1 VAVDEVVAIQGNH
14 PIPILDKDFYFEIEV
29 LDKGAMK

>member
-1 VAVDEVVAIQGNH
+1 VAVDVMVVQGNH

-29 LDKGAMK
+29 LDNGARK